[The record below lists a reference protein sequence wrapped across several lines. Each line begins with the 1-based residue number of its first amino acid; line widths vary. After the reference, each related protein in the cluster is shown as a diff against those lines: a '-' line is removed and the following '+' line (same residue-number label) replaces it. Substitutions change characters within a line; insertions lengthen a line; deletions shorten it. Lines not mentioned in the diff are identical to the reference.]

1 MLTPGGSNTVH
12 IYTQTVQQYSTHLHT
27 SSTAVQYLFTHKQY
41 TIQHNETDYT
51 NHTTMYIYIYKECN
65 QKNIKEYDKLKS
77 HISSK
82 LRMIYTSSN
91 YVRRP
96 VLIPRKIS
104 GCYCQVMTCRCRTV
118 STGSGSGSS
127 GGVGSGVSMLQ
138 HLAKQPSLT
147 SNISPKTTT
156 CSSYYFSSLP
166 RGILGGYNSLSRPAT
181 LPRQPLQQLLLD
193 GYSNSSSGDSKRN
206 SDSVLFQRLFHPLP
220 ACDPAV
226 HSGSGFHD
234 VFDAARD
241 PSCKLRSLNVSKC
254 LLGAEDALCLG

>member
-1 MLTPGGSNTVH
+1 M
-12 IYTQTVQQYSTHLHT
+12 T
-27 SSTAVQYLFTHKQY
+27 S
-41 TIQHNETDYT
+41 
-51 NHTTMYIYIYKECN
+51 
-65 QKNIKEYDKLKS
+65 
-77 HISSK
+77 
-82 LRMIYTSSN
+82 
-91 YVRRP
+91 
-96 VLIPRKIS
+96 
-104 GCYCQVMTCRCRTV
+104 RCPM
-118 STGSGSGSS
+118 SAGSGSGSS
-127 GGVGSGVSMLQ
+127 GGVGSGVSTLQ

-156 CSSYYFSSLP
+156 GSSYYFSSLP

-220 ACDPAV
+220 ACDPVV

-241 PSCKLRSLNVSKC
+241 PACKLRSLNVSKC
-254 LLGAEDALCLG
+254 LLGAEDALCLGSFLFILILIFPITCYMIVK

>member
-1 MLTPGGSNTVH
+1 M
-12 IYTQTVQQYSTHLHT
+12 
-27 SSTAVQYLFTHKQY
+27 
-41 TIQHNETDYT
+41 
-51 NHTTMYIYIYKECN
+51 
-65 QKNIKEYDKLKS
+65 
-77 HISSK
+77 
-82 LRMIYTSSN
+82 
-91 YVRRP
+91 
-96 VLIPRKIS
+96 S
-104 GCYCQVMTCRCRTV
+104 GHCCQVMTCMCPMPA
-118 STGSGSGSS
+118 GSGSGSS
-127 GGVGSGVSMLQ
+127 GGVGSGVSTLQ

-156 CSSYYFSSLP
+156 GSSYYFSSLP

-220 ACDPAV
+220 ACDPVV

-241 PSCKLRSLNVSKC
+241 PACKLRSLNVSKC
-254 LLGAEDALCLG
+254 LLGAEDALCLGLYVSVCISINTVGSHFMMMLHSQIFGCNTCYTIQLMYYSHFKTQSL